1 MLLRLGTALT
11 LIGLIILVVFL
22 ITFSA
27 GRADLLTL
35 LLGAGMAI
43 AGLALRRR
51 GRAPSAE
58 SQRFVTMRRV
68 LRQAPPPSPEEDE

>member
-35 LLGAGMAI
+35 LLGAGVAI

-51 GRAPSAE
+51 GWKPSPG

-68 LRQAPPPSPEEDE
+68 LRREIPPEVEEDE